1 MLKPISNHLRLHVES
16 AQSDDLQAQLELPGL
31 NQFVTA
37 LEDLTGYSL
46 ESRTSKPQSAER
58 LLGSY
63 NAFPSGDLHYLCLS
77 SRKPEA
83 EMSDN
88 AKKTARQMGQSLI
101 RLIAELQTTRA
112 ALWQREAELATAVPV
127 VADRKDR
134 GQIGLALQSVLRGA
148 VECLGATAAAMYV
161 LDDATSQLK
170 LRSHWGLPSLRFVEQ
185 ARPLRGAMA
194 DLEALTGHVV
204 VIEDSRLYPNWEI
217 PEECQ
222 SAVCVPISG
231 PNTIL
236 GTLWLFCDE
245 VRDFT
250 SRETHLLELISGR
263 LVAELERPVLL
274 NEASQGR
281 EYQRNYDEMIQW
293 REDRYRLIPPLV
305 DGWSATCS
313 YTDTRNASADFHYW
327 RVLEDEQLI
336 VGVAGL
342 NDELGSS
349 MLTGAL
355 IRGAL
360 QSQLQSASSPQLVLQ
375 NLNEIAWAS
384 SPAKESAA
392 MFLARIHPETG
403 TVLSASAGHVDAY
416 VLRPHGW
423 EPIVTDGVPLGVDTD
438 TEYVVNRHQVAPG
451 DILLAISDRD
461 PHSDSGLD
469 TTRIAETLLR
479 HMHLPPKD
487 LTKLA
492 CHLIR
497 RQVEDRRA
505 RCVLVVKRGD
515 ES

>member
-16 AQSDDLQAQLELPGL
+16 AQSDDLQTQLELPGL

-37 LEDLTGYSL
+37 LEDITGYSL
-46 ESRTSKPQSAER
+46 ESRTSKPQSTER

-63 NAFPSGDLHYLCLS
+63 TAFPSGDLHYLCLS
-77 SRKPEA
+77 SRKPES
-83 EMSDN
+83 ELSDK
-88 AKKTARQMGQSLI
+88 AKTTARQLGQSLI
-101 RLIAELQTTRA
+101 RIVAELQTTRTT
-112 ALWQREAELATAVPV
+112 LWQREAELATAVPV

-148 VECLGATAAAMYV
+148 VDCLGATAAAMYV

-204 VIEDSRLYPNWEI
+204 VIEDSKLYPNWDI

-231 PNTIL
+231 ANTIL

-245 VRDFT
+245 ARDFS
-250 SRETHLLELISGR
+250 SRETHLLELIAGR

-274 NEASQGR
+274 NEASKGR
-281 EYQRNYDEMIQW
+281 EYQRHYDEMVQW

-305 DGWSATCS
+305 DGWNTTCQ
-313 YTDTRNASADFHYW
+313 YTDKRNASADFHYW
-327 RVLEDEQLI
+327 RVLEDDHLV

-342 NDELGSS
+342 NGESGSS

-360 QSQLQSASSPQLVLQ
+360 QSQLQTVSGPHSVLR
-375 NLNEIAWAS
+375 NLNDIAWAS
-384 SPAKESAA
+384 SPSKESAA
-392 MFLARIHPETG
+392 MFLARIHPTTG
-403 TVLSASAGHVDAY
+403 AVQSASAGHVDAY
-416 VLRPHGW
+416 ILRPHGW

-438 TEYVVNRHQVAPG
+438 TEYELNRHHVAPG
-451 DILLAISDRD
+451 DILLAISDRG
-461 PHSDSGLD
+461 PHNDSGLD
-469 TTRIAETLLR
+469 TTRIAEALLR
-479 HMHLPPKD
+479 HMHLPPQD

-497 RQVEDRRA
+497 RQVNDQRS

-515 ES
+515 HA